1 METKLFYNEESIS
14 TVFDVDETNRWKELV
29 ESLSLTG
36 QKELLVND
44 KLVMPFPL
52 MTEAEGFI
60 MKDIFNEKVNYKEY
74 SVEAIPL
81 KILETI
87 VLAEKEKYFD
97 EIEIWYS
104 KYYPDPYVIGR
115 RYVDANARENK
126 YHWSMLCYKIA
137 AWGTKVKSVSELFP
151 LWIKKRREDIENEYK
166 NNLSELDSKISKFE
180 FQINSMK

>member
-60 MKDIFNEKVNYKEY
+60 SKSDF
-74 SVEAIPL
+74 SAIPF
-81 KILETI
+81 KIHLI
-87 VLAEKEKYFD
+87 VSLNLPTSNFFLYLMQ
-97 EIEIWYS
+97 
-104 KYYPDPYVIGR
+104 
-115 RYVDANARENK
+115 N
-126 YHWSMLCYKIA
+126 
-137 AWGTKVKSVSELFP
+137 
-151 LWIKKRREDIENEYK
+151 IK
-166 NNLSELDSKISKFE
+166 
-180 FQINSMK
+180 